1 MTKIEDTVRIP
12 PYRFDDP
19 LEEVAIQTLNDTY
32 NGRLDKKLGLL
43 ICVNEIE
50 EIGEGRLIMGDGASY
65 HNVVFNAIFFKPE
78 QQEVIDGEVIEI
90 AEFGAFVRIGPMD
103 GLVHVSQVTDDYI
116 NYDSKEEHSL
126 QKNLI
131 KL

>member
-1 MTKIEDTVRIP
+1 MYYMTKIEDTVRIP

-50 EIGEGRLIMGDGASY
+50 EIGEGRLIMELLTIMLCLMQYSS
-65 HNVVFNAIFFKPE
+65 NLN
-78 QQEVIDGEVIEI
+78 
-90 AEFGAFVRIGPMD
+90 
-103 GLVHVSQVTDDYI
+103 
-116 NYDSKEEHSL
+116 SK
-126 QKNLI
+126 
-131 KL
+131 KLLMVK

>member
-43 ICVNEIE
+43 ISITSPSITSCCSGLKN
-50 EIGEGRLIMGDGASY
+50 
-65 HNVVFNAIFFKPE
+65 
-78 QQEVIDGEVIEI
+78 I
-90 AEFGAFVRIGPMD
+90 A
-103 GLVHVSQVTDDYI
+103 LNTT
-116 NYDSKEEHSL
+116 L
-126 QKNLI
+126 W
-131 KL
+131 

>member
-1 MTKIEDTVRIP
+1 MYYMTKIEDTVRIP

-103 GLVHVSQVTDDYI
+103 GLVHVSQVTDD
-116 NYDSKEEHSL
+116 
-126 QKNLI
+126 
-131 KL
+131 

>member
-1 MTKIEDTVRIP
+1 MYYMTKIEDTVRIP

-50 EIGEGRLIMGDGASY
+50 EIGEGRLIMGDGAS
-65 HNVVFNAIFFKPE
+65 
-78 QQEVIDGEVIEI
+78 
-90 AEFGAFVRIGPMD
+90 
-103 GLVHVSQVTDDYI
+103 
-116 NYDSKEEHSL
+116 
-126 QKNLI
+126 
-131 KL
+131 